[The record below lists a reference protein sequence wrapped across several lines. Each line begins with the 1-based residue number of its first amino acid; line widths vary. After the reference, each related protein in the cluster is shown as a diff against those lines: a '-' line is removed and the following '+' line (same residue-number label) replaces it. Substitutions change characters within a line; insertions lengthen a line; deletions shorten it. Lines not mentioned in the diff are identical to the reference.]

1 MNSVAEPEGQKTGLS
16 VAVFKVLKSLAR
28 FTLKRGMSVSAMN
41 ELARRAYLEAAI
53 ELIQAENAKTT
64 TSRICA
70 MTGMY
75 RREVRRLED
84 LPPLS
89 DQETSD
95 KLNRTARV
103 VSGWLRDSDFHT
115 STGNPAA
122 LKAEGVFSFEA
133 LVRKYSGDIT
143 PTAIKHELERLGI
156 VSITTRGLIR
166 LEKKVYLNSTEK
178 QGMSVLGSDTADLIN
193 TISHNVDQENDSKL
207 FQRKVAYINV
217 PEEKVIEFHQYAETE
232 SQKLLVKL
240 DRWLSKLTASSSNN
254 DKYRIGVGIYQ
265 FQSRQRRTD
274 STSVFPEKV
283 HNSDTTT
290 EPDQI

>member
-1 MNSVAEPEGQKTGLS
+1 MNSFVEPAGQKTGLS
-16 VAVFKVLKSLAR
+16 FAVFKVLKSLAR

-115 STGNPAA
+115 DNGNPAA
-122 LKAEGVFSFEA
+122 LKAEGEISFEV

-143 PTAIKHELERLGI
+143 PTAIKQELERLGI
-156 VSITTRGLIR
+156 VSITRRGLIK
-166 LEKKVYLNSTEK
+166 LEKKVYLNSTEE
-178 QGMSVLGSDTADLIN
+178 QGVSVLGSDTSDLIN
-193 TISHNVDQENDSKL
+193 TISHNIDQENESKL

-217 PEEKVIEFHQYAETE
+217 PEENVPEFHQYAEKE

-240 DRWLSKLTASSSNN
+240 DHWLSKINASSSTN

-265 FQSRQRRTD
+265 FQSRQRLTD
-274 STSVFPEKV
+274 STSVVPETIK
-283 HNSDTTT
+283 NSDNTK
-290 EPDQI
+290 EPDH